1 MWVEDKSR
9 PNAFGHFEAFYN
21 CGLQEAAAV
30 DAARTVGM
38 PPKRGDG
45 GEFDGPSWALYRYWL
60 SQDPAFRYAPS
71 GMPIGSVFQWHWN
84 ENEIDCV
91 RLLQETTC
99 ASTWRDCSSGRKSSR
114 LLRSRKGISRT
125 WTLATGHGGSRL
137 MCTSKSQSKWDRS
150 PLNRC

>member
-1 MWVEDKSR
+1 MRVEDKSR

-38 PPKRGDG
+38 PPQRGDG

-71 GMPIGSVFQWHWN
+71 GMPIGSVFHGTGMRT
-84 ENEIDCV
+84 
-91 RLLQETTC
+91 RLTVC
-99 ASTWRDCSSGRKSSR
+99 AYFRKRPARAPGAIAVPAGSPSACFVPGRVYPAPG
-114 LLRSRKGISRT
+114 RSQLGTAARV
-125 WTLATGHGGSRL
+125 
-137 MCTSKSQSKWDRS
+137 
-150 PLNRC
+150 